1 MRLSPD
7 EPAATVLDRLRSAEP
22 RRPTYVDPH
31 NKQPHQDRT
40 FEERHAAWRAA
51 VEREEARLQ
60 AEKDGKLE
68 EHIRELGARQDKLRA
83 VRLKME
89 AAAKR
94 AQAAARKTAKK
105 IKTRRR

>member
-22 RRPTYVDPH
+22 RRPTFVDPH
-31 NKQPHQDRT
+31 NKQPRIDRT

-60 AEKDGKLE
+60 AEKDGTLE
-68 EHIRELGARQDKLRA
+68 AHLDGIRRAADGALKLRLA
-83 VRLKME
+83 EEKKQRAALR
-89 AAAKR
+89 AAK
-94 AQAAARKTAKK
+94 KK
-105 IKTRRR
+105 KPRRRKR